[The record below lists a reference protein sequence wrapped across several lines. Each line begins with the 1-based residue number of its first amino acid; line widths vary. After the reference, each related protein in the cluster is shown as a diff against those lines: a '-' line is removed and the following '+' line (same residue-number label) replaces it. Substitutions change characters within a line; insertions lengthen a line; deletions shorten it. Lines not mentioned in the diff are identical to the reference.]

1 MNAERVYFFTDTMG
15 HSNYYKFMQ
24 VVRDH
29 KVPFSYIHGV
39 NIESN
44 IRQIYEEM
52 ISVNNEKDR

>member
-1 MNAERVYFFTDTMG
+1 
-15 HSNYYKFMQ
+15 MQ